1 MDISASG
8 PLLSRYEI
16 DQVKPP
22 ESPIEAKMLDL
33 LMGGLNLGFKATFA
47 AADTWQD
54 AVAMLRA
61 EPETFS
67 RNRMCVFPQVTVDR
81 YRADMLVAFADRLI
95 DRGDAWDAW
104 NGFDLVFIECDG
116 EEFHGEDSGR
126 LRADRDR
133 ERAIK
138 AATGLDLLRFS
149 GAEISFFPDQV
160 GEVISIYLES
170 FAVARRF
177 ARLRLEHAMEVH
189 DYARSE
195 TQDMV
200 PETPAVILRA
210 RVAARD
216 LAGLP
221 WGCRE
226 YQTQLGQGNLAA
238 MRKAAEAMRVWAEDA
253 TLDCPACPA

>member
-1 MDISASG
+1 MDIAASG

-33 LMGGLNLGFKATFA
+33 LMGGLNLGYKATFA

-67 RNRMCVFPQVTVDR
+67 RNRICVFPQVGVDR
-81 YRADMLVAFADRLI
+81 YRADMLVAFANQLI
-95 DRGDAWDAW
+95 DRIDAWD
-104 NGFDLVFIECDG
+104 GFDLMFIECDG

-138 AATGLDLLRFS
+138 AATGLDVLRFS
-149 GAEISFFPDQV
+149 GAEISFYADQV
-160 GEVISIYLES
+160 GEVISTYLES
-170 FAVARRF
+170 YAVARRF
-177 ARLRLEHAMEVH
+177 ARLRLEHAMKVH

-200 PETPAVILRA
+200 PETPTAILRA

-216 LAGLP
+216 LAGMP
-221 WGCRE
+221 WARRE
-226 YQTQLGQGNLAA
+226 YQTQLGQQNLAL
-238 MRKAAEAMRVWAEDA
+238 MRRAAEAMRAWAEEA
-253 TLDCPACPA
+253 TLDCPACPR

>member
-1 MDISASG
+1 MDITAAG

-54 AVAMLRA
+54 AVDMLRA
-61 EPETFS
+61 EPEAFS
-67 RNRMCVFPQVTVDR
+67 RNRICVFPQVGVDR

-95 DRGDAWDAW
+95 DRVDAWD
-104 NGFDLVFIECDG
+104 GFDLVFLECDG

-126 LRADRDR
+126 QRADRDR

-138 AATGLDLLRFS
+138 AATDLDILRFS

-160 GEVISIYLES
+160 GEVISTYLES
-170 FAVARRF
+170 FAAARRF

-200 PETPAVILRA
+200 PETPAVIRRA
-210 RVAARD
+210 RVAACN
-216 LAGLP
+216 LAGMP
-221 WGCRE
+221 WARRE
-226 YQTQLGQGNLAA
+226 YQTQLGKQNLAA
-238 MRKAAEAMRVWAEDA
+238 MRRAAEAMRVWTEDA
-253 TLDCPACPA
+253 TLDCPACPG